1 MPLAERPATITPMNK
16 RVLWSFVALAVL
28 AAAVYFA
35 RSKKNSSAYRGG
47 DPKNEIAIQDG
58 KTIDFS
64 SGKPVVKDT
73 HQEKAIMASALKEM
87 SAAAKDVTF
96 EPAKKAPETSK
107 SEAPKK

>member
-1 MPLAERPATITPMNK
+1 MNK
-16 RVLWSFVALAVL
+16 RVLWSVVALVAL

-35 RSKKNSSAYRGG
+35 RSPKTFRAPAAGN
-47 DPKNEIAIQDG
+47 PKNEIAIQDG

-73 HQEKAIMASALKEM
+73 AKEKAIMASALKEM

-96 EPAKKAPETSK
+96 TPPPTEEKKSAET
-107 SEAPKK
+107 KK

>member
-1 MPLAERPATITPMNK
+1 MNK
-16 RVLWSFVALAVL
+16 RVLWSVVALTVF

-35 RSKKNSSAYRGG
+35 GSPKNPRAPAAGN
-47 DPKNEIAIQDG
+47 PKNEIAIQDG

-73 HQEKAIMASALKEM
+73 PREKAIMASAVKEM

-96 EPAKKAPETSK
+96 APPPAEEKKSGET
-107 SEAPKK
+107 KK